1 MNKAFEWA
9 KSVWR
14 TLPHWVQGGA
24 VVFASGAATF
34 AGTAFSNPG
43 SCWTLV
49 CIKHAL
55 GASVGAGLV
64 ALRAFY
70 MRPGPGSHPGETVY
84 KPE

>member
-1 MNKAFEWA
+1 MNKAIEWA
-9 KSVWR
+9 KGVWSS
-14 TLPHWVQGGA
+14 LPHQVQAGA
-24 VVFASGAATF
+24 VVFASAAATF

-70 MRPGPGSHPGETVY
+70 MRPGPGRNGGPVNEGS
-84 KPE
+84 

>member
-1 MNKAFEWA
+1 MKKAIEWA
-9 KSVWR
+9 KDFWGS
-14 TLPHWVQGGA
+14 LPQKVQAGV
-24 VVFASGAATF
+24 VVFASAAATF

-43 SCWTLV
+43 SCWTLI

-70 MRPGPGSHPGETVY
+70 MRPGPGRNGGPSYEGS
-84 KPE
+84 